1 MKMLF
6 EIEIPTREEFE
17 LIDVTPI
24 IEEKVRESGTKDGI
38 AVIFTR
44 HTTTALLINENESGL
59 LEDVK
64 EFFESFIPKGKGYR
78 HNRIDSNAHS
88 HLRSIILNPSL
99 TIPIK
104 DGRLL
109 LGTWQSVIFAELDG
123 PRRRKLFVKICE
135 C

>member
-1 MKMLF
+1 MLF

-17 LIDVTPI
+17 LIDITHLI
-24 IEEKVRESGTKDGI
+24 NQKIRESGIKDGI

-44 HTTTALLINENESGL
+44 HTTTALFVNENETGL
-59 LEDVK
+59 LEDVR
-64 EFFESFIPKGKGYR
+64 EFFQSLVPKGKGYK
-78 HNRIDSNAHS
+78 HDRIDRNAHS

-99 TIPIK
+99 AIPIK

-123 PRRRKLFVKICE
+123 PRRRKVFIKLCQ

>member
-1 MKMLF
+1 MLF

-17 LIDVTPI
+17 LIDITHLI
-24 IEEKVRESGTKDGI
+24 NQKIRESGIKGGI

-44 HTTTALLINENESGL
+44 HTTTALFVNENETGL
-59 LEDVK
+59 LEDVR
-64 EFFESFIPKGKGYR
+64 EFFQSLVPKGKGYK
-78 HNRIDSNAHS
+78 HDRIDRNAHS

-99 TIPIK
+99 AIPIK

-123 PRRRKLFVKICE
+123 PRRRKVFIKLCQ

>member
-1 MKMLF
+1 MLF

-17 LIDVTPI
+17 LIDITYLI
-24 IEEKVRESGTKDGI
+24 NQKIRESGIKDGI

-44 HTTTALLINENESGL
+44 HTTTALFVNENETGL

-64 EFFESFIPKGKGYR
+64 EFFQSLVPKGKGYK
-78 HNRIDSNAHS
+78 HDRIDRNAHS

-99 TIPIK
+99 AIPIK

-123 PRRRKLFVKICE
+123 PRRRKVFIKLCQ

>member
-1 MKMLF
+1 MLF

-17 LIDVTPI
+17 LIDITHLI
-24 IEEKVRESGTKDGI
+24 NQKIRESGIKDGI

-44 HTTTALLINENESGL
+44 HTTTALFVNENETGL

-64 EFFESFIPKGKGYR
+64 EFFQSLVPKGKGYK
-78 HNRIDSNAHS
+78 HDRIDRNAHS

-99 TIPIK
+99 AIPIK

-123 PRRRKLFVKICE
+123 PRRRKVFIKLCQ

>member
-1 MKMLF
+1 MLF

-17 LIDVTPI
+17 LIDITHLI
-24 IEEKVRESGTKDGI
+24 NQKIRESGIKDGI

-44 HTTTALLINENESGL
+44 HTTTALFINENESGL

-64 EFFESFIPKGKGYR
+64 EFFQSLVPKGKGYK
-78 HNRIDSNAHS
+78 HDRIDRNAHS

-99 TIPIK
+99 AIPIK

-109 LGTWQSVIFAELDG
+109 LGTWQSVIFVELDG
-123 PRRRKLFVKICE
+123 PRRRKVFIKLCQ

>member
-1 MKMLF
+1 MLF

-17 LIDVTPI
+17 LIDITHLI
-24 IEEKVRESGTKDGI
+24 NQKIRESGIKDGI

-44 HTTTALLINENESGL
+44 HTTTALFVNENETGL
-59 LEDVK
+59 LEDVR
-64 EFFESFIPKGKGYR
+64 EFFQSLIPKGKGYK
-78 HNRIDSNAHS
+78 HDRIDRNAHS

-99 TIPIK
+99 AIPIK

-123 PRRRKLFVKICE
+123 PRRRKVFIKLCQ

>member
-1 MKMLF
+1 MLF

-17 LIDVTPI
+17 LIDITHLI
-24 IEEKVRESGTKDGI
+24 DQKIRKSGIKDGI

-44 HTTTALLINENESGL
+44 HTTTALFVNENETGL
-59 LEDVK
+59 LEDVR
-64 EFFESFIPKGKGYR
+64 EFFQSLVPKGKGYK
-78 HNRIDSNAHS
+78 HDRIDRNAHS

-99 TIPIK
+99 AIPIK

-123 PRRRKLFVKICE
+123 PRRRKVFIKLCQ